1 MKHLSRLV
9 WSEGM
14 YLSPHHFQAQSR
26 YFEDS
31 VHFAVSSLVFAAY
44 GVGGYELDREALRN
58 GTLALVHG
66 RGVFPDGLAFQM
78 PEEDPL
84 PAARNIT
91 DLFSP
96 IRESVIVH
104 LAITTRSASGPNCV
118 VEGNGDSGNPDSGGT
133 RYIGQLTTLHDENTG
148 RDEKPIR
155 LGRKNIRLL
164 LDTELGENLVTI
176 PIARIGRDGSG
187 HFVYDPNFIPPC
199 LETSAS
205 ERLMMMLRRII
216 EILDEKSAK
225 LTQAKTGGAKSAAG
239 WSSQE
244 VANFWF
250 LHSVNAA
257 LAPLRHLGFS
267 KRGHPEE
274 LFVELSRLAGALCTF
289 GLESHPRT
297 LPLYNHDNLE
307 ECFGALDSHIRAHLE
322 TLMPTNCLPIPLE
335 PLGNYFWSGA
345 VTDQRCLGA
354 SRWIFAIRSPI
365 GEADLIERVPRLV
378 KICSREFIVR
388 LVQRA
393 MPGLLLTQVP
403 IPPAAVSPRLE
414 TQYFAVNRAG
424 PCWESIVKSRQVG
437 VYVPGELPQPEI
449 ELLVILES

>member
-14 YLSPHHFQAQSR
+14 YLGPHHFQAQSR

-31 VHFAVSSLVFAAY
+31 VHFALSSLVFAPY
-44 GVGGYELDREALRN
+44 GLGGYELDQEALGN
-58 GTLALVHG
+58 GTLSLVHA
-66 RGVFPDGLAFQM
+66 RGVFPDGLVFQM

-96 IRESVIVH
+96 IRESVSVH
-104 LAITTRSASGPNCV
+104 LAMAARSASGPNCSLD
-118 VEGNGDSGNPDSGGT
+118 GNGDSAT
-133 RYIGQLTTLHDENTG
+133 ARYIGEFAPTQDENTG
-148 RDEKPIR
+148 RDEKPVR

-164 LDTELGENLVTI
+164 LDTELGDDLVTL
-176 PIARIGRDGSG
+176 PIARVGRDGSG
-187 HFVYDPNFIPPC
+187 HFVYDRNFVPPC
-199 LETSAS
+199 LEISAS
-205 ERLMMMLRRII
+205 MRLTMMLRRIV
-216 EILDEKSAK
+216 EILEEKSAN
-225 LTQAKTGGAKSAAG
+225 LTQAKTGGAKSSAG

-244 VANFWF
+244 VSNFWF

-257 LAPLRHLGFS
+257 LAPLRHLCFS

-289 GLESHPRT
+289 GLDSHPRT

-307 ECFGALDSHIRAHLE
+307 GCFGPLDEHIRRHLE

-335 PLGNYFWSGA
+335 PLGNYFWSGS
-345 VTDQRCLGA
+345 VTDQRCLGP

-365 GEADLIERVPRLV
+365 GEADLIERVPRLTKV
-378 KICSREFIVR
+378 CSREFIVK

-393 MPGLLLTQVP
+393 MPGLTLTQVA

-414 TQYFAVNRAG
+414 TQYFVVNRAG
-424 PCWESIVKSRQVG
+424 PCWESIVKTRQVG
-437 VYVPGELPQPEI
+437 VYVPGEVPQPEI
-449 ELLVILES
+449 ELLVVLES